1 MKSTPALLA
10 IATLL
15 LTPTLAQAND
25 FSLNND
31 LNQVTS
37 VSQLS
42 DVQPTDWAFTSL
54 QSLVER
60 YGCIAGYP
68 DRTFRG
74 NRALTRYE
82 FAAGLNAC
90 LDRVNELIGSAAAN
104 AVKRED
110 LDALSRLQ
118 TEFSKELTTLRGRV
132 DDLERRTDTLA
143 KQQFSTNVKLNGI
156 TTVGIQGRTGSD
168 VDSFPVDGTPDTRDE
183 SNQINMIYSTN
194 LSLTGALSPKT
205 RFTIGLQ
212 AGKGSTAPSLSQDVA
227 LSYEGNTDGQLRI
240 SDLAIQHLI
249 TPKLAVTVGAEGIS
263 PVTVFRG
270 PDRFES
276 AATGSIGRLTQR
288 NANLNS
294 PGGAGIGLD
303 WQAAPWLSFQG
314 VYASNSSSA
323 SNPTAKNGLFNGQ
336 YTLGAQAIISPSR
349 NLDLSFHYL
358 NTYSPNGNLGLGVGE
373 NQITPNG
380 EAIKTDLYGASA
392 SLRLSPKVTLGG
404 WAGFTT
410 SRIPGEEG
418 RAKTSHW
425 MAYANFP
432 DLFGAGNLGGLYVGQ
447 SPRITSSNFAPGLNI
462 PNLLEGG
469 NGDSGGQKRAST
481 HVEAFWR
488 WQLNDRLS
496 ITPGVIAVFN
506 QGNAGSDTTYI
517 GALRTSF
524 SF

>member
-1 MKSTPALLA
+1 MKPTPALLA
-10 IATLL
+10 ILALI
-15 LTPTLAQAND
+15 LTPTIAQAND
-25 FSLNND
+25 LALNND

-90 LDRVNELIGSAAAN
+90 LDRVNELIGSAN
-104 AVKRED
+104 GVKRED
-110 LDALSRLQ
+110 LDTLSRLQ
-118 TEFSKELTTLRGRV
+118 TEFSKELVTLKGRV
-132 DDLERRTDTLA
+132 EGLELRTNQLEKNA
-143 KQQFSTNVKLNGI
+143 FSTTVKLNGI
-156 TTVGIQGRTGSD
+156 TTIGIQGRTGSD
-168 VDSFPVDGTPDTRDE
+168 VDSFPVDGTPDTRDT

-205 RFTIGLQ
+205 RFVIGLQ
-212 AGKGSTAPSLSQDVA
+212 AGKGSTSPSLSQDVA

-240 SDLAIQHLI
+240 SDLALQHLI
-249 TPKLAVTVGAEGIS
+249 TPKLALTVGAEGIS
-263 PVTVFRG
+263 PITVFRG

-288 NANLNS
+288 NPNLNS

-303 WQAAPWLSFQG
+303 WQATPWLSFQG
-314 VYASNSSSA
+314 VYSANSNSA

-336 YTLGAQAIISPSR
+336 HTLGAQAIISPSR
-349 NLDLSFHYL
+349 NLDLSLHYL
-358 NTYSPNGNLGLGVGE
+358 NSYSPDGNLGLGVGE

-380 EAIKTDLYGASA
+380 EPIKTDLYGASLA
-392 SLRLSPKVTLGG
+392 FRLSPKVTLGG
-404 WAGFTT
+404 WAGFTN

-418 RAKTSHW
+418 SAKTSHW
-425 MAYANFP
+425 MTYANFP
-432 DLFGAGNLGGLYVGQ
+432 DLFGSGNLGGLYVGQ
-447 SPRITSSNFAPGLNI
+447 APRITSSTFGSGLNI

-469 NGDSGGQKRAST
+469 NGDSGGQKRSAT

-496 ITPGVIAVFN
+496 ITPGVIAIFN